1 MAVLNI
7 TAIQTDDLTGQI
19 GRTVDKIPYQIS
31 DFLRCAETPR
41 RNFFFK
47 GRFFFCAQLGI
58 HARLNRPT
66 CDSIYLNITWSK
78 LFGKRPRK
86 PVDTGFCCGI
96 GGFAGGTDCPHI
108 EEMLII
114 LPDFFDTI
122 FGIASR
128 EQ

>member
-47 GRFFFCAQLGI
+47 GRFFFCAQLAFMLVSI
-58 HARLNRPT
+58 APHA
-66 CDSIYLNITWSK
+66 
-78 LFGKRPRK
+78 
-86 PVDTGFCCGI
+86 
-96 GGFAGGTDCPHI
+96 
-108 EEMLII
+108 
-114 LPDFFDTI
+114 
-122 FGIASR
+122 IAFT
-128 EQ
+128 